1 MSTYKRG
8 RGVFRL
14 LCLLVCALALSSQVL
29 AAGSGTLTL
38 RYSYG
43 NAKFQLYCVAN
54 ASGNFTSEFTDCGV
68 TLPGS
73 GSSNSEL
80 RAAAQNLAAYVNRE
94 SISETQ
100 SGRVSGGSVSFS
112 NLVEGW
118 YLVTGSSATLGNRTY
133 TPIPFLVYVDEEV
146 SAYVKGEDVT
156 QTPGPTPDP
165 DPNPGP
171 KPDPNPDVEP
181 DPEPTPDV
189 PDVPDTPDVPN
200 EPEAPET
207 PSDPSVP
214 QTSDS
219 SLTGLWL
226 ALCLLALG
234 VLCLLKFTQPR
245 EDRKTRR

>member
-1 MSTYKRG
+1 M
-8 RGVFRL
+8 
-14 LCLLVCALALSSQVL
+14 
-29 AAGSGTLTL
+29 
-38 RYSYG
+38 
-43 NAKFQLYCVAN
+43 
-54 ASGNFTSEFTDCGV
+54 
-68 TLPGS
+68 
-73 GSSNSEL
+73 
-80 RAAAQNLAAYVNRE
+80 
-94 SISETQ
+94 
-100 SGRVSGGSVSFS
+100 
-112 NLVEGW
+112 
-118 YLVTGSSATLGNRTY
+118 TGSSATLGNRTY
-133 TPIPFLVYVDEEV
+133 TPIPFLVYVDGEV

-156 QTPGPTPDP
+156 PTPGPTPDP
-165 DPNPGP
+165 DPNPSP

-200 EPEAPET
+200 EPEVPET